1 MRRLVIVL
9 CAAATAVIMMVA
21 GQSYI
26 IPIDPVAIA
35 ATPPIEVP
43 FEKEWARSGHADA
56 NSASFTYWNT
66 ATPPEI
72 PVVCAKCHSTFGYHD
87 FLGIDGSTAGVV
99 DKPAPVGSV
108 ITCVACHNE
117 ATLKM
122 TSVIMPSGVEI
133 KGLGS
138 EVRCMQCHQGRE
150 SKISVD
156 KAITDAGVGPDEV
169 SDQLTFRNIHYYA
182 ATATKYGTLAK
193 GGYEYDGQKYDG
205 NFVHVEGFSTCVQ
218 CHNPHTLELNLS
230 ACVTCHPGATTPEQV
245 RNIRM
250 AGSLMDYDGDGDV
263 QEGIYYELQGLREM
277 LYRAI
282 QAYAVQVPQSA
293 IAYDPVVY
301 PYFFTDTNG
310 NGTVDADEARYDNAF
325 KRWTPRLLRAAYNY
339 QTSLKDPGAYMHGG
353 KYIIQLLYD
362 SIADLNTVLSDPIDL
377 RKAHRIDYGHF
388 AGSEEAFRHWDATGA
403 VPAACSKCH
412 SSEGLPL
419 YLRDKATITQR
430 PANGFT
436 CATCHNDLTTF
447 TLYAVKQV
455 EFPSGAVIDSGDAN
469 TNLCMECHQGLESTV
484 SVNRLVQNLPPDEV
498 SDTLR
503 FLNIHYFAAGAT
515 RFGTEAKGAYEYE
528 GKTYV
533 GLFAHAPEF
542 SSCVSCHPAHGIQV
556 RVEACSKC
564 HTGVASEEDLINI
577 RIAATDYDG
586 DGDIA
591 EGVAGEIATMR
602 ELLYPAL
609 QKYSTAKTGA
619 SIAYHPVI
627 YPYFFTDTND
637 NGVVDAD
644 EARFDNAFNKWT
656 PRLLKAAYNYQYAT
670 KDPGAFTHNPKYV
683 LQVLYDSLEDIG
695 ADVSKMTRP

>member
-1 MRRLVIVL
+1 MRRIAILI
-9 CAAATAVIMMVA
+9 CAAIAGFTVMVVGQPYVI
-21 GQSYI
+21 
-26 IPIDPVAIA
+26 PTNPVAIA

-56 NSASFTYWNT
+56 NAESFTHWN
-66 ATPPEI
+66 AETPPEI
-72 PVVCAKCHSTFGYHD
+72 PVACAKCHSTYGYQD
-87 FLGIDGSTAGVV
+87 FLGVDGSAVGTV

-117 ATLKM
+117 ATIKM
-122 TSVIMPSGVEI
+122 TSVMMPSGVEI

-138 EVRCMQCHQGRE
+138 EARCMQCHQGRE

-156 KAITDAGVGPDEV
+156 KAIADAGVGPDEV
-169 SDQLTFRNIHYYA
+169 SDKLTFRNIHYYA

-218 CHNPHTLELNLS
+218 CHNPHTLELNLQ
-230 ACVTCHPGATTPEQV
+230 ACVTCHPGVTTPEQV
-245 RNIRM
+245 RDIRM
-250 AGSLMDYDGDGDV
+250 AGSLMDYDGDGNT
-263 QEGIYYELQGLREM
+263 QEGIYYELQGLRDM
-277 LYRAI
+277 LYQAI
-282 QAYAVQVPQSA
+282 QAYAIQVTQSA
-293 IAYDPVVY
+293 IAYDPAVY
-301 PYFFTDTNG
+301 PYFFADTNS
-310 NGTVDADEARYDNAF
+310 NGVADADEARFDNAF
-325 KRWTPRLLRAAYNY
+325 KRWTPRLLKAAYNY

-362 SIADLNTVLSDPIDL
+362 SIADLNTVLIQPIDL
-377 RKAHRIDYGHF
+377 SKAHRIDYGHF
-388 AGSEEAFRHWDATGA
+388 AGSEEAFRHWDETGA

-419 YLRDKATITQR
+419 YVRDKATITQP
-430 PANGFT
+430 PANGFN

-447 TLYAVKQV
+447 TLYEVKQV
-455 EFPSGAVIDSGDAN
+455 EFPSGAVIDSGDPN
-469 TNLCMECHQGLESTV
+469 TNLCMECHQGRESTV
-484 SVNRLVQNLPPDEV
+484 SVNRLVKDLPPDEV
-498 SDTLR
+498 SDKLR

-542 SSCVSCHPAHGIQV
+542 SSCVSCHPAHGLQV
-556 RVEACSKC
+556 RFEACGKC
-564 HTGVASEEDLINI
+564 HAGVASEEDLVNI
-577 RIAATDYDG
+577 RLAAADYDG
-586 DGDIA
+586 DGDTA

-609 QKYSTAKTGA
+609 QNYSAAKTGVQ
-619 SIAYHPVI
+619 IAYHPSV
-627 YPYFFTDTND
+627 YPYFFADTNG
-637 NGVVDAD
+637 NGMVDAD

-656 PRLLKAAYNYQYAT
+656 PRLLKAAYNFQYAT